1 MQTRKLG
8 PFKISALGLG
18 CMSLSHAYGTPPD
31 AETAGK
37 VLLSAL
43 DVGYSFIDTAALYGF
58 GANETLIGNTLKHR
72 RRDYVLASKCGMFRN
87 AQGVREVD
95 ARPEILT
102 KTCED
107 SLRRLQDR
115 KSTRLNSSHRC

>member
-1 MQTRKLG
+1 MQSRTVG

-37 VLLSAL
+37 VLLNAIDL
-43 DVGYSFIDTAALYGF
+43 GYRLIDTAALYGF

-72 RRDYVLASKCGMFRN
+72 RGDYMLASKCGMFRN
-87 AQGVREVD
+87 AQGAREVHG
-95 ARPEILT
+95 RPEILT
-102 KTCED
+102 K
-107 SLRRLQDR
+107 
-115 KSTRLNSSHRC
+115 